1 MIKNKREE
9 GFTFIELIVALAI
22 LAASMTIFIGLQA
35 AAVQRTIRD
44 GNVQQAMLA
53 ARKIMAMIDTNP
65 ALLDQG
71 NIAPSPLPSIYAQ
84 LGFPPARD
92 QSEIEALSLLQG
104 ALTVEPWALPV
115 PDIGDPPLR
124 KLVLTIA
131 WGPDPAERFELV
143 YYIPMPV

>member
-1 MIKNKREE
+1 M
-9 GFTFIELIVALAI
+9 ALAI

-44 GNVQQAMLA
+44 SNVQQAMLA
-53 ARKIMAMIDTNP
+53 ARKIMAMLDTNP

-71 NIAPSPLPSIYAQ
+71 NIPPTPLANIYAQ

-92 QSEIEALSLLQG
+92 QAEIDAINLLQG
-104 ALTVEPWALPV
+104 ALTVEPWTLPV

-124 KLVLTIA
+124 KLVLVIA